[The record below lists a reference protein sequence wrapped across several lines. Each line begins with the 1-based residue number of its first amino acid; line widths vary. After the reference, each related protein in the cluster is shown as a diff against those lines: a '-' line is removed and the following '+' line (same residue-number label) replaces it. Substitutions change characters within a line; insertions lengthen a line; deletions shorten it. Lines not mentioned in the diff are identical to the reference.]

1 MEATKK
7 PRKAK
12 FPTGRSAFL
21 RDICCAPKQ
30 IGACRI
36 IGPSLRGPE
45 WAIVEWT
52 SSDFYNR
59 PGDVAV
65 VKLSDL
71 DVR

>member
-1 MEATKK
+1 MKATKK
-7 PRKAK
+7 PK

-36 IGPSLRGPE
+36 VGPSSRGPE

-52 SSDFYNR
+52 SSDFYTR
-59 PGDVAV
+59 SGDVAV

-71 DVR
+71 DIR